1 MDRKFYLDL
10 AARRRPMP
18 VATHLVLHEKEDPEG
33 ILLDGERMAAVMAE
47 TARRFDSPLALP
59 VMDLILE
66 KDFMLKAIGVSAD
79 KTGTYHFDV
88 PPTTEQIAAIEKA
101 DVLAYPRFAANCASL
116 RRLAADSAAAGGPAH
131 GGLVPVGMT
140 IGPFSL
146 LTKLLADPIVPL
158 YMAGTGLSPEDSDEV
173 ALVSSLLPLCESV
186 VRRSCEAQMAAG
198 AKAMF
203 VCEPAANLV
212 FFSPNQ
218 LDEGSTVFEDFVI
231 APNMRLKAVLDAG
244 GTDLIFHDCGSLTN
258 GMVKAFAPL
267 HPVIFSFGSPVDL
280 GEVEPFVP
288 KDTVIYGNLPTKK
301 FYSDE
306 EVPLDAIPGMVGEI
320 ESKLRAAGHPYIIG
334 SECDVLSMP
343 GYEKKIMAKVVRF
356 CGCGAHG
363 H

>member
-18 VATHLVLHEKEDPEG
+18 VATHLVLHEKADPEA
-33 ILLDGERMAAVMAE
+33 ILLDGGRMAEVMAE
-47 TARRFDSPLALP
+47 SARRFGSPLALP

-66 KDFMLKAIGVSAD
+66 KDFMLRAIGVPAAE
-79 KTGTYHFDV
+79 TGTFHFDSL
-88 PPTTEQIAAIEKA
+88 PTTAQVRAIEEA

-116 RRLAADSAAAGGPAH
+116 RTLALDAVGGS
-131 GGLVPVGMT
+131 GLVPVGMS

-146 LTKLLADPIVPL
+146 LTKLLHDPIVPI
-158 YMAGTGLSPEDSDEV
+158 YMAGTGMTAEESDDV
-173 ALVSSLLPLCESV
+173 ALVSGLLPLCEMV
-186 VRRSCEAQMAAG
+186 VRKSCAAQVAAG
-198 AKAMF
+198 AKAVF

-218 LDEGSTVFEDFVI
+218 LDEGATVFEDFVI
-231 APNMRLKAVLDAG
+231 GPNMRLKALLDAS

-258 GMVKAFAPL
+258 GMVAAFAPL
-267 HPVIFSFGSPVDL
+267 HPVIFSFGSPVDM

-288 KDTVIYGNLPTKK
+288 KDTVMYGNLPTKK

-306 EVPLDAIPGMVGEI
+306 EVPIDAIPGMVGAI
-320 ESKLRAAGHPYIIG
+320 EAKLLAAGHPYIIG
-334 SECDVLSMP
+334 SECDILSMP
-343 GYEKKIMAKVVRF
+343 GHEKNIMAKVERF
-356 CGCGAHG
+356 CSCGAHA